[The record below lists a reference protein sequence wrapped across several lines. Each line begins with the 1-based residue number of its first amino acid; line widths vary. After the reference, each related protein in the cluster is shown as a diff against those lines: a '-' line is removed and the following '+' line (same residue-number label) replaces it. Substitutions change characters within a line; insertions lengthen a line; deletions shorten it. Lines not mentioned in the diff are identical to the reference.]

1 MSNPLQTY
9 LGLKLS
15 LISKS
20 GCRYVGIL
28 HSISQE
34 DATVSLREVTSMGTE
49 NRPAPQFIPAAPQ
62 VFDFIVFKGSDVQ
75 DLSVMNE
82 QPAPPPVSQLPND
95 PAIMHAGGQPHSQGY
110 GGMPPPG
117 PGGMPP
123 MMQPPPY
130 MMGYPQQQAP
140 PWAHQPSG
148 PGPAAPIS
156 SDHPETAGSNSTAPQ
171 QGKVPTNAQSSPTKP
186 SATEAPVLNQRKPDE
201 KSINSNQ
208 QPRKRLD
215 GDAETEQSHGG
226 PDNSGGKA
234 KGKAELTYAQVGARK
249 AEGENGGYRGGFHHR
264 GRGGY
269 RGGHG
274 GNRGGHMRNLGP
286 RNRVAVPDSDFDFET
301 ANAKFNKMDLA
312 KEKDGD
318 KDDHS
323 REEESNVSP
332 EKVQVN
338 GDDDDELGLFYNKTK
353 SFFDNISC
361 ETKERSES
369 SGERVNR
376 RARQY
381 EERRLNLETFGQ
393 MGVDGRGYRRGG
405 PRGAYTGGRGF
416 GGGYNNAGGG
426 RHGGYRS
433 NYSGFNNRNN
443 GQSTSAKNGGD

>member
-82 QPAPPPVSQLPND
+82 QPAPPPPVSQLPND
-95 PAIMHAGGQPHSQGY
+95 PAIMHAGGQSHSQVY

-117 PGGMPP
+117 PGMPS

-130 MMGYPQQQAP
+130 MMGYPQQQQQAP
-140 PWAHQPSG
+140 AWAQHSSGTGPS
-148 PGPAAPIS
+148 APIS
-156 SDHPETAGSNSTAPQ
+156 EQPDNANLNASGPQKGKAPAN
-171 QGKVPTNAQSSPTKP
+171 VQSSPTKP
-186 SATEAPVLNQRKPDE
+186 AATEVATSNQRKSDE
-201 KSINSNQ
+201 KSSTSGQ
-208 QPRKRLD
+208 QPRKRSD
-215 GDAETEQSHGG
+215 GDSVVEQSQGG
-226 PDNSGGKA
+226 SENGGGKA
-234 KGKAELTYAQVGARK
+234 KGKPELTYAQVGARK
-249 AEGENGGYRGGFHHR
+249 VDGENGGYRGGFHHR

-269 RGGHG
+269 RGGHS

-286 RNRVAVPDSDFDFET
+286 RNRVTVPDSDFDFET

-318 KDDHS
+318 K
-323 REEESNVSP
+323 EEEENSVSP
-332 EKVQVN
+332 EKGQVN
-338 GDDDDELGLFYNKTK
+338 GGEDDEELGLFYNKTK

-361 ETKERSES
+361 ETK
-369 SGERVNR
+369 ERVNR

-405 PRGAYTGGRGF
+405 PRGAFTGGRGYV
-416 GGGYNNAGGG
+416 GGYNAVGG
-426 RHGGYRS
+426 RRGGYRS
-433 NYSGFNNRNN
+433 NYAGFNNRSN
-443 GQSTSAKNGGD
+443 GQATTAKSGGD